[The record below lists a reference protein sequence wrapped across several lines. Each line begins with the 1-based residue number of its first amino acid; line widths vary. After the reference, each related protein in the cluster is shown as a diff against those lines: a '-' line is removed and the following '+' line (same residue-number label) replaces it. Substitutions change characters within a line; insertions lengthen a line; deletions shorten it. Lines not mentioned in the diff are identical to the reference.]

1 MPAGSR
7 PQLGVVGGGTM
18 GIGIGEVAA
27 RAGFTVV
34 IFDLTDELVARGRA
48 RLEASVRRSVER
60 GRLEA
65 AAADDALARIA
76 WTTTLETLRDAA
88 AVIEAVP
95 EDLAL
100 KRDVFRRLDEICGE
114 AELLA
119 SNTSSLSISA
129 IAAATRRPDR
139 VVGMHFFN
147 PVPAMALV
155 EVVRG
160 ARTADR
166 SADAAVALAEALG
179 KTPVRVAEAPGF
191 LVNRVARPFSGEALR
206 VLAERVA
213 PAEVIDRLVRE
224 AGGYRMGP
232 FELLDLIGLDVNLAV
247 SRAIY
252 EGFFHDP
259 RYRPHPLQQQMV
271 DAGLL
276 GRKTARG
283 FYAYTERGEP
293 APRAPT
299 AQPPPR
305 WEASPAEPR
314 VLLSGTGRVADAL
327 ADLLR
332 GAGLPPDRGGDDVRD
347 RVPASPP
354 HAIVAIDA
362 SLAPAEAKANAL
374 ARLEAALPPE
384 ALVLTLTLSA
394 PTTAAA
400 RLVERPARVV
410 GFAVL
415 PPAGGRWLVEVQPGL
430 RTDPAAVVR
439 AQAFWT
445 LTGVEAVAVGEGPA
459 GVYPRIQAMLCHE
472 AVAAWAEG
480 IASAAA
486 IDTAMRL
493 GVNYPQGP
501 IARAEAA
508 GLEVVL
514 AIVEALYHETRDPRY
529 RPHPA
534 LRRLVAAGRER
545 VEEARGER

>member
-1 MPAGSR
+1 VPTGSHPR
-7 PQLGVVGGGTM
+7 LGVVGGGTM

-34 IFDLTDELVARGRA
+34 IFDLTDELVARSRA

-60 GRLEA
+60 GRLA
-65 AAADDALARIA
+65 AAAAGDALARIA
-76 WTTTLETLRDAA
+76 WTTTMEALRDAV

-95 EDLAL
+95 EDPSL
-100 KRDVFRRLDEICGE
+100 KRDVFRRLDALCEH

-155 EVVRG
+155 EVIRG

-166 SADAAVALAEALG
+166 SVDAAVALAEAMG

-191 LVNRVARPFSGEALR
+191 LVNRVARPFGGEALR

-213 PAEVIDRLVRE
+213 PAEVIDRIMRE

-232 FELLDLIGLDVNLAV
+232 FELADLIGLDVNLAV

-276 GRKTARG
+276 GRKTGRG

-293 APRAPT
+293 LR
-299 AQPPPR
+299 PPPR
-305 WEASPAEPR
+305 AQGPPRWAAAPAESG
-314 VLLSGTGRVADAL
+314 VLLAGAGRVADAL
-327 ADLLR
+327 AGLLR
-332 GAGLPPDRGGDDVRD
+332 DAGLPLERVGDGGRDRGT
-347 RVPASPP
+347 ASPSR
-354 HAIVAIDA
+354 AVVAIDA
-362 SLAPAEAKANAL
+362 SLAPAGEKAEAL
-374 ARLEAALPPE
+374 ARLESVLPAE
-384 ALVLTLTLSA
+384 TLLLTLTLSA

-400 RLVERPARVV
+400 RLAARPARVV

-430 RTDPAAVVR
+430 TTDATALAR

-445 LTGVEAVAVGEGPA
+445 LTGADTVVVGEGPA
-459 GVYPRIQAMLCHE
+459 GVYPRIQAMVCHE

-480 IASAAA
+480 VASAAA

-508 GLEVVL
+508 GLEVIL

-545 VEEARGER
+545 VEDARGER

>member
-1 MPAGSR
+1 MPAGGR
-7 PQLGVVGGGTM
+7 PRLGVVGGGTM

-34 IFDLTDELVARGRA
+34 IFDLTDALVARGRT

-60 GRLEA
+60 GRLA
-65 AAADDALARIA
+65 AAAAGDALARIA
-76 WTTTLETLRDAA
+76 WTTTMEALRDAT

-95 EDLAL
+95 EDLSL
-100 KRDVFRRLDEICGE
+100 KREVFRRLDEICE
-114 AELLA
+114 HAELLA

-155 EVVRG
+155 EVIRG

-166 SADAAVALAEALG
+166 TADAAVALAEAMG
-179 KTPVRVAEAPGF
+179 KRPVRVAEAPGF
-191 LVNRVARPFSGEALR
+191 LVNRVARPFGGEALR

-213 PAEVIDRLVRE
+213 PAEIIDQIMRE

-252 EGFFHDP
+252 EAFFHDP

-283 FYAYTERGEP
+283 FYAYTEQGEP
-293 APRAPT
+293 LRQAPS
-299 AQPPPR
+299 AQPPLR
-305 WEASPAEPR
+305 WDASPTDTR
-314 VLLSGTGRVADAL
+314 VLLAGTGRVADAL
-327 ADLLR
+327 AGLLR
-332 GAGLPPDRGGDDVRD
+332 GAGLAPDRGGDGVRNRD
-347 RVPASPP
+347 TASPA
-354 HAIVAIDA
+354 HAVVAIDA
-362 SLAPAEAKANAL
+362 SLAPADAKAEAL
-374 ARLEAALPPE
+374 ARLEATLPPE
-384 ALVLTLTLSA
+384 ALLLTLTLSA

-400 RLVERPARVV
+400 RLAAHPARVV

-415 PPAGGRWLVEVQPGL
+415 PPSGGRWLVEVQPGL
-430 RTDPAAVVR
+430 RTLPTAADR
-439 AQAFWT
+439 ARAFWMS
-445 LTGVEAVAVGEGPA
+445 TGADTIVVGEGPA
-459 GVYPRIQAMLCHE
+459 GVYPRIQAMVCHE
-472 AVAAWAEG
+472 AVVAWAEG
-480 IASAAA
+480 VASAAA

-514 AIVEALYHETRDPRY
+514 AIVEALYHETRDARY

-534 LRRLVAAGRER
+534 LRRLVAAGRQR